1 MSIIKTVKDMCIGFG
16 IGVAIGFMRYIERI
30 QEHWWWIFLAVLEI
44 ILIPLKLVILIP
56 TMIACA
62 CSKRFSNWLIEKVS
76 VIFE

>member
-1 MSIIKTVKDMCIGFG
+1 MSIIKTVKNMCISFG
-16 IGVAIGFMRYIERI
+16 IGVAMGFMWNIERI
-30 QEHWWWIFLAVLEI
+30 KEHWWWIFITLFET

-62 CSKRFSNWLIEKVS
+62 CSKRFNNWFIETFS